1 MAILSRPRLI
11 AQERLDLEDWNALL
25 SALRTDAKLW
35 NKQFLSGENY
45 ILKGFTVTG
54 LGLKA
59 ATIEMD
65 NATLIHGEN
74 TSDFSWFTAE
84 ASPTD
89 IIVPD
94 ADLTDGVR
102 NYVELQL
109 VTQDGTAVTKA
120 FWDSSASGGDGA
132 EFNQSINTVTDLV
145 VQAVTRTGGFSGS
158 GDKIPLAIIDTNG
171 SGDIKLI
178 LDKRPLFFR
187 LGTPSDATAE
197 FSWGSQVEPPFT
209 VILTGGAGTYTVGEI
224 VTFTSGATA
233 TVVTGGTTN
242 ITIKLPSSDSMATG
256 DTLVGTDSGASRT
269 VDTLIESFTGA
280 DKDIDDIRELI
291 QALMTEIKRLKGTA
305 FWHEIGVGS
314 ITGINNFINSMMT
327 QISANARISWDGS
340 EVSITDD
347 NGGPADADVL
357 GRIRFWTQTTDID
370 LTRQDGTGGSSTVA
384 VADGEILFIELPTSG
399 NRSISGTGS
408 GSTNYQVVARGSFVA
423 NDQNYWICFR
433 EGTKL
438 YTRGMGE
445 LESGESAQLSDNINE
460 NILTAIGLTSET
472 ANPSYSSN
480 IRGTAAE
487 SVIARSGVQTD
498 ALGDYQEDRSAYLR
512 SDAEVTWTG
521 TELQFTTDIV
531 LEIINTKDGTL
542 TQHSIALA
550 DSPLALADGESLYI
564 NISRTTA
571 SETLTAINSGAT
583 PIPAQIQAQKDVFI
597 LFRRQDAVGVAYLHI
612 PLHKQVLSAGQTVR
626 LGASGAG
633 ASTGGSG
640 GGELVDLSFKTRLAD
655 DLSAAQD
662 ASVPVD
668 VTATKTTAT
677 HSPANEYYRIEYDAT
692 ETSVVTGL
700 ATALKLSAS
709 PAFTVAIGDI
719 LVVGTEARRITA
731 LGSINSDGGSGTPF
745 TVESGFSISVVG
757 ALGRILNDSAF
768 TDPSDSDLH
777 YYNLTNLSDG
787 ASGDPQTLTN
797 NGTVVFT
804 GLSVQGVASSVAV
817 FNGTN
822 QSLSSTDSAYDLAA
836 NESFSMGG
844 WFNATD
850 WTPAGTGS
858 FLNLNNV
865 GSTSF
870 AILVESDGDIRFFFD
885 NAASADVGFTLANPG
900 FVNGTYHHFA
910 MVWDAVAQS
919 MRGYIDGIDVGG
931 TTPVDNFVITTPKF
945 EIGAREI
952 SSTPFGGTA
961 QDCFC
966 NIGKVYTPVEI
977 LSLHDFAFYRG
988 IAPSILTDDAFI
1000 IPGDTDLHYY
1010 ELDSGNTIN
1019 DAASG
1024 DPKALT
1030 NIGTIPFTDTPNH
1043 GSLDVAALDGSSQH
1057 FLSNDS
1063 AFNLAAATSLSM
1075 GGWFNS
1081 DDWTPASSAVLI
1093 SLTETGFFSSTVLVQ
1108 TNGDIQFFFRDS
1120 GDVQQS
1126 FTVTNPGFTDGTWHH
1141 IGYVWDSVSGV
1152 ITGYLDGLP
1161 VGTMS
1166 HANNLAME
1174 TTIEFNIG
1182 AFFGNNNNFAGS
1194 VQDCFCNIG
1203 KAYSDRELLAIFDHA
1218 TLGARASSTASQ
1230 VVHTVDLNDFDNNG
1244 LGLAANDRF
1253 AGNLTEALVGYSDS
1267 TTLNDIIP
1275 DLGSVAVVGFQA
1287 SADDVTYGAVR
1298 TRPLDLD
1305 VDDTVYSL
1313 GGTGSNLLV
1322 RFFANKTS
1330 GSGQVNLLD
1339 YKAFFHRDL
1348 QTVSGNVGESAYFLG
1363 GFSIINATHSVVL
1376 GKSRL
1381 TLDWGYP
1388 RGILAGTTASALR
1401 VSINGQNIPR
1411 QVVGSTDP
1419 AAAFFIEIDGNTI
1432 EFDKDYTSLGI
1443 DIQVELPVATFDS
1456 TNINNTDISR
1466 LLDLITRQDGNLG
1479 FTLVNGKFLITQ
1491 ADGNDLSSTLPGYV
1505 TVQSVTDG
1513 LSKLI
1518 EITGTDHFF
1527 IDDTGASDIIGEQF
1541 GKTTG
1546 IAWGDDMPFYLYAI
1560 NLDDTKV
1567 GIEFAVSPNPAAKF
1581 SPATAN
1587 IGFRGTPAATPSDNN
1602 FFFLTTTDVT
1612 ATHDA
1617 KPCVRIGGF
1626 RMQMSASDDWTI
1638 STLDASMGDGIRPD
1652 PFVGKWFAFP
1662 QGQMGADANHFLSSS
1677 STVPLWTTPADV
1689 IYVYKVGLDGVID
1702 IEYNTGAAGIVSSIG
1717 VGSGVIFFHLPYTL
1731 QDLDQLSQQT
1741 FVIGT
1746 YIATGAIGASGIMP
1760 AVYDDGDSFFELRDS
1775 PVSALECGHIT
1786 GTGNDLNAKTSFRAF
1801 NV

>member
-1 MAILSRPRLI
+1 MAILSRPRLL
-11 AQERLDLEDWNALL
+11 AQERLDLEDWNTLL

-84 ASPTD
+84 SSPTD
-89 IIVPD
+89 IVIPD

-109 VTQDGTAVTKA
+109 VNQDGTPVTKA

-132 EFNQSINTVTDLV
+132 EFNQSVNTVTDLV

-158 GDKIPLAIIDTNG
+158 GDKIPLAIIDTDG
-171 SGDIKLI
+171 TGDIKLI

-187 LGTPSDATAE
+187 LGTASDATAE

-209 VILTGGAGTYTVGEI
+209 VVLTGGAGTYTVGET
-224 VTFTSGATA
+224 VTFSSGATA

-256 DTLVGTDSGASRT
+256 DTLVGGDSGASRT

-340 EVSITDD
+340 AVSITDD

-408 GSTNYQVVARGSFVA
+408 GSTNYQVVARGSFEA

-445 LESGESAQLSDNINE
+445 LESGESAQLSDNINQ

-487 SVIARSGVQTD
+487 SVIARSGVMTN

-521 TELQFTTDIV
+521 TELQFTTDLI
-531 LEIINTKDGTL
+531 LEIINTKSGTL
-542 TQHSIALA
+542 TQHKIALA
-550 DSPLALADGESLYI
+550 DSPLAVADGESLYI
-564 NISRTTA
+564 NIDRTTA

-583 PIPAQIQAQKDVFI
+583 PIPAQIQAQKDVFV

-633 ASTGGSG
+633 DAAAGGG
-640 GGELVDLSFKTRLAD
+640 GGELVDLSFKTRLFD

-662 ASVPVD
+662 VSVPVD
-668 VTATKTTAT
+668 VAATKTTAT
-677 HSPANEYYRIEYDAT
+677 HSPANESYRIEYDST
-692 ETSVVTGL
+692 ESSVVTIL
-700 ATALKLSAS
+700 STQLKLSAT
-709 PAFTVAIGDI
+709 PTFTVVIGDMLI
-719 LVVGTEARRITA
+719 SGSEARRITT
-731 LGSINSDGGSGTPF
+731 LGSINSDGGSTTPF
-745 TVESGFSISVVG
+745 TIESAFSSSVVG
-757 ALGRILNDSAF
+757 SLGRVLNNSAF
-768 TDPSDSDLH
+768 TDPADTDLH
-777 YYNLTNLSDG
+777 FYNLVTDG
-787 ASGDPQTLTN
+787 NDDVTHANPSNLTN
-797 NGTVVFT
+797 NGTTPFT
-804 GLSVQGVASSVAV
+804 GLSVQGVA
-817 FNGTN
+817 NGAALLNGST
-822 QSLSSTDSAYDLAA
+822 QFFSSTDNDFDIAA
-836 NESFSMGG
+836 LTSYSMGG
-844 WFNATD
+844 WFAADD
-850 WTPAGTGS
+850 WTPSSGETMISHGVAAS
-858 FLNLNNV
+858 NV
-865 GSTSF
+865 ADIEIDVS
-870 AILVESDGDIRFFFD
+870 GDIFFTFRRVGGG
-885 NAASADVGFTLANPG
+885 SATTAVTNPG

-910 MVWDAVAQS
+910 MVWDKDALLVS
-919 MRGYIDGIDVGG
+919 FYIDGLLVATDADETGNQVVVS
-931 TTPVDNFVITTPKF
+931 PLF
-945 EIGAREI
+945 EIGAENGSAHFAGRV
-952 SSTPFGGTA
+952 
-961 QDCFC
+961 QDSFM
-966 NIGKVYTPVEI
+966 NIGKAFSAAEI
-977 LSLHDFAFYRG
+977 LTLHDFAFYRG
-988 IAPSILTDDAFI
+988 VAPSILTDDAFI

-1030 NIGTIPFTDTPNH
+1030 NIGTITFTDTPNH

-1108 TNGDIQFFFRDS
+1108 TDGDIQFFFRDS

-1126 FTVTNPGFTDGTWHH
+1126 FIVTNPGFTNGTWHH
-1141 IGYVWDSVSGV
+1141 VGYVWDSVSGV

-1218 TLGARASSTASQ
+1218 TLGARAASTASQ

-1253 AGNLTEALVGYSDS
+1253 TGNITEALIGYSDS
-1267 TTLNDIIP
+1267 TTLDDIIP
-1275 DLGSVAVVGFQA
+1275 DLGTVAVVGFQA

-1348 QTVSGNVGESAYFLG
+1348 QTVSGNVGESAYFLN
-1363 GFSIINATHSVVL
+1363 GFSIINAVHSVI
-1376 GKSRL
+1376 GNKSRL

-1411 QVVGSTDP
+1411 KVAGSTDDT
-1419 AAAFFIEIDGNTI
+1419 AAFFIEIDGNTI
-1432 EFDKDYTSLGI
+1432 EFDQDYTSLGVSI
-1443 DIQVELPVATFDS
+1443 EVELPVSTFDS
-1456 TNINNTDISR
+1456 TNVNNTDISR
-1466 LLDLITRQDGNLG
+1466 LLELITRKDGNLG
-1479 FTLVNGKFLITQ
+1479 FSLVNGKFLITQ
-1491 ADGNDLSSTLPGYV
+1491 ANGDGLSSTVPGYINV
-1505 TVQSVTDG
+1505 NSVTDG
-1513 LSKLI
+1513 RSKLI
-1518 EITGTDHFF
+1518 KITGTDHFF
-1527 IDDTGASDIIGEQF
+1527 IDDTGASDIIGEEF
-1541 GKTTG
+1541 GATAG
-1546 IAWGDDMPFYLYAI
+1546 RAWGFDRMFAVYAV
-1560 NLDDTKV
+1560 NLDDTEAGV
-1567 GIEFAVSPNPAAKF
+1567 EFAISPNWNAKVSPI
-1581 SPATAN
+1581 TTN
-1587 IGFRGTPAATPSDNN
+1587 IGFRGTPAATPSDSN
-1602 FFFLTTTDVT
+1602 FFFLTATDVT

-1617 KPCVRIGGF
+1617 KPCVRVGF
-1626 RMQMSASDDWTI
+1626 IRMQMSASDDWTV
-1638 STLDASMGDGIRPD
+1638 SALDHSQGDGIRQELPGID
-1652 PFVGKWFAFP
+1652 YRMPLGQNGAEPNNYFTTTAAPFV
-1662 QGQMGADANHFLSSS
+1662 D
-1677 STVPLWTTPADV
+1677 TPANMSYHYRPLSDGTV
-1689 IYVYKVGLDGVID
+1689 YIYMTTRGAGNMNDGSD
-1702 IEYNTGAAGIVSSIG
+1702 SAQTTLA
-1717 VGSGVIFFHLPYTL
+1717 LPYPFK
-1731 QDLDQLSQQT
+1731 SE
-1741 FVIGT
+1741 
-1746 YIATGAIGASGIMP
+1746 AGASGNRLI
-1760 AVYDDGDSFFELRDS
+1760 AGAYF
-1775 PVSALECGHIT
+1775 IT
-1786 GTGNDLNAKTSFRAF
+1786 GHSVVNGILTFFFNADALSVAGLTGQTQQTIVNSQWDNTANSIQVQCTYRVFEE
-1801 NV
+1801 